1 MKNWKIEKAKKWK
14 SEKEKQTILS
24 KVADTATWWPPLK
37 EEGENSPMSH
47 RIVEEFSK
55 FSPREFHGMMN
66 VLKDRGRKICLL
78 KYIDFAIL
86 RFAFSKRLGKER
98 IVKED

>member
-1 MKNWKIEKAKKWK
+1 M
-14 SEKEKQTILS
+14 
-24 KVADTATWWPPLK
+24 
-37 EEGENSPMSH
+37 
-47 RIVEEFSK
+47 EEFSK